1 MVYSRTQQL
10 VLCALVLVAS
20 AAGVAAQFGE
30 AVLKPGND
38 GSTSCDAW
46 CKSQAGGKQYSSCQ
60 SAYDT
65 KAQQAISCTKLA
77 GYFRDYPQQCY
88 CSGLIWQGVWT
99 GTTTRKT
106 TTSKVNNCTLLHR
119 ACTTCAYQRLPGTRN
134 TDFTCSTCA
143 SGWRLRQDGIYKT
156 CDCIPG
162 MTYNSTGTSSSNWCV
177 PCSTPYYCSGGGAA
191 NPLATPSSCPDGL
204 VTISAGAKSE
214 TQCYTAGGFGRSTTL
229 LSNGTAVVVSVLCP
243 VGTYNSGGN
252 TAGCQQCGNGLTTTA
267 AGSTSISHD
276 GFTTAGTSSNSSAQC
291 DRVMPGYFIV
301 NATYA
306 APCPLGSY
314 QGSEGTVYSCNSCPF
329 GYITRDDGAGGNAEC
344 LAPPGWELKE
354 GAAVITECEPGFYKE
369 GWNKNPCLACGIG
382 LTTLKNGSVS
392 FDQCS
397 IKPGW
402 GIKTFVPLEAE
413 MCNNSRYGDPEPRS
427 VVASARCVP
436 CTINLFT
443 LDVLTGNATTTGY
456 ISEQDCITKPGWGL
470 ETSGIVAMCQEGLF
484 NEGFNRQPCR
494 ECDAGFTSVETG
506 SDSPTACVVRSGWSV
521 DAKSGL
527 PKPCDAGTFGTGGT
541 AENVG
546 GSCTAC
552 PTGFSTQK
560 DESVAAEEC
569 NVCAAGHGGVNCTA
583 CGHSTYSTG
592 GQAEGTECMACAVG
606 SVSARKAIDSAHCL
620 AAMVDADND
629 YFPLSDDSHWT
640 DDGSKNSVACSESCR
655 TNTLCAMYRFT
666 NGQGSPKCQLLLEVD
681 SGSRIIAFKADR
693 GADYALYKV
702 PETLTVGVQVSD
714 VGSVTPKACM
724 AACTSSGACEL
735 VSMAAA
741 NLPDTAGPCV
751 LYGSQLEPEWT
762 GMYHIQ
768 GSRLYT
774 DSLIS
779 A

>member
-46 CKSQAGGKQYSSCQ
+46 
-60 SAYDT
+60 
-65 KAQQAISCTKLA
+65 
-77 GYFRDYPQQCY
+77 
-88 CSGLIWQGVWT
+88 
-99 GTTTRKT
+99 
-106 TTSKVNNCTLLHR
+106 
-119 ACTTCAYQRLPGTRN
+119 
-134 TDFTCSTCA
+134 
-143 SGWRLRQDGIYKT
+143 LRQDGIYKT

-252 TAGCQQCGNGLTTTA
+252 TAGCQQCGPGLTTTA

-276 GFTTAGTSSNSSAQC
+276 GFTTAGTGSNSSAQC

-369 GWNKNPCLACGIG
+369 GWNKNPCLTCGIG

-392 FDQCS
+392 VDQCR

-413 MCNNSRYGDPEPRS
+413 MCNNSRYGDPEPRP

-470 ETSGIVAMCQEGLF
+470 EISGIVAMCQEGLF

-569 NVCAAGHGGVNCTA
+569 SVCAAGYGGVNCTA
-583 CGHSTYSTG
+583 CGHNTYSTG
-592 GQAEGTECMACAVG
+592 GQAEGTECMPCAVG

-702 PETLTVGVQVSD
+702 SETLTVGVQVSD
-714 VGSVTPKACM
+714 AGSVTPKACM